1 MKVFGALQ
9 HLPVDGEGCFGE
21 GDDRVNPATVL
32 EETVKNLP
40 KIVEFGEMDLDNN
53 KVEPASVKIT
63 KYKAEQEA
71 KGREL
76 TFAEAAEECLKQ

>member
-40 KIVEFGEMDLDNN
+40 KIVEFGESQIF
-53 KVEPASVKIT
+53 KTKKAESAAEKISA
-63 KYKAEQEA
+63 YKAEQEA
-71 KGREL
+71 KGRVL
-76 TFAEAAEECLKQ
+76 TFAEAAEECIK